1 MAVITD
7 KLIIEK
13 NSGIGRITF
22 NNPDKLNALSFEMW
36 RDIPV
41 VLDDFSTDPAIRVV
55 IVSGNGN
62 KAFCAGADISE
73 FKEKRSSEDDIAE
86 YQKAVLRASEAL
98 ASVEMPTIAKIGGYC
113 IGGGVGIAL
122 CCDLRIANDQSRFSV
137 PAAKLGLGYK
147 LEGLQRLVDVVGP
160 AMAKEIFYTARQ
172 FNAEEAL
179 AMGLA
184 NRVLPATA
192 LDSFVEDYAR
202 RISENAPLTIRAAK
216 IVIAETLKSREARDE
231 ELAGRVVD
239 ECFESADYLEGQ
251 KAFMEK
257 RKPKF
262 LGK

>member
-7 KLIIEK
+7 KLIVEK

-22 NNPDKLNALSFEMW
+22 NNPDKLNAMSFEMW

-41 VLDDFSTDPAIRVV
+41 VLDDFSTDPEIRVV
-55 IVSGNGN
+55 IVSGNGK

-73 FKEKRSSEDDIAE
+73 FKENRSSEDDIAE

-98 ASVEMPTIAKIGGYC
+98 ASVEIPTIAKIGGYC
-113 IGGGVGIAL
+113 VGGGVGIAL
-122 CCDLRIANDQSRFSV
+122 CCDLRISNDQSRFGV

-172 FNAEEAL
+172 FNADEAL
-179 AMGLA
+179 AMGLV
-184 NRVLPATA
+184 NRVLPATV
-192 LDSFVEDYAR
+192 LDSFVEDYGQ

-216 IVIAETLKSREARDE
+216 IVIAESLKSRETRDE
-231 ELAGRVVD
+231 ELAERVVD

-257 RKPKF
+257 RKPRF

>member
-7 KLIIEK
+7 QLIVEK
-13 NSGIGRITF
+13 SSGIGRITF

-41 VLDDFSTDPAIRVV
+41 VLDNFSTDATIRVV
-55 IVSGNGN
+55 VVSGNGK

-86 YQKAVLRASEAL
+86 YQEAGLRASEAL
-98 ASVEMPTIAKIGGYC
+98 ASVEIPTIAKIGGYC

-122 CCDLRIANDQSRFSV
+122 CCDLRIANDQSRFGV

-179 AMGLA
+179 AMGLVNA
-184 NRVLPATA
+184 VVPRERLLPRALEYAERLAENGPLAVRKIKEGILRSSGLPLDQAYQVENEVSATVMQSK
-192 LDSFVEDYAR
+192 DAR
-202 RISENAPLTIRAAK
+202 EGPRAFK
-216 IVIAETLKSREARDE
+216 
-231 ELAGRVVD
+231 
-239 ECFESADYLEGQ
+239 
-251 KAFMEK
+251 EK
-257 RKPKF
+257 RKPNF
-262 LGK
+262 IGE